1 MAPRGILRV
10 LKSLLR
16 HLPKLLF
23 TLPALAVGLMLGTS
37 GGQVDVAG
45 SVYRLLP
52 LTLVGMG
59 SALCLL
65 YGRVRPLLLLW
76 LVYATL
82 LLLQWPVAHW
92 QRYAGLAPGTEALF
106 HSVSLWL
113 PLLFALMT
121 LWPERGRPSRDIGLR
136 LFVLAV
142 LLVPFALLTGQDPDG
157 MQRLIS
163 DTHWPSI
170 QTGFSRLAQLP
181 GWVFLLSL
189 LALGWHAR
197 RQPRPSA
204 LAAPIALVLLYL
216 MLPRIFIS
224 PLLLVSISIAVMV
237 LLISAVVQESFDL
250 AFRDEL
256 TGLPG
261 RRALNESLKRLGTH
275 YTLAMVDVDHFKKFN
290 DTYGHDAGDEV
301 LKLVASRLGRVGG
314 GGRAYRY
321 GGEEFTLLFE
331 GTDARAAR
339 AAIEEV
345 RQAVEASKMQL
356 RNRSERSRD
365 DEAGRQRRGQGGVG
379 PVVQVTVSIGV
390 ADHRAAA
397 TPEGVIKA
405 ADKALYA
412 AKEGGR
418 NCVRLHGQRSVA
430 EITGNA

>member
-1 MAPRGILRV
+1 M

-23 TLPALAVGLMLGTS
+23 TVPALAVGLMLGTS

-52 LTLVGMG
+52 LTLVCLG

-82 LLLQWPVAHW
+82 LLLQGPVAHY
-92 QRYAGLAPGTEALF
+92 QHYVGLAPGTEAVF

-113 PLLFALMT
+113 PALFALMM

-136 LFVLAV
+136 LFALAV

-157 MQRLIS
+157 MQRLLS

-170 QTGFSRLAQLP
+170 ETGFSALAQLP
-181 GWVFLLSL
+181 GWTFV
-189 LALGWHAR
+189 LALAALVWHAR

-204 LAAPIALVLLYL
+204 LAAVIALVLLYL

-261 RRALNESLKRLGTH
+261 RRALNESLKRLGAH

-290 DTYGHDAGDEV
+290 DTHGHDAGDEV
-301 LKLVASRLGRVGG
+301 LKLVASRLGSVGG

-321 GGEEFTLLFE
+321 GGEEFTLLFD
-331 GTDARAAR
+331 GSDARSAR
-339 AAIEEV
+339 QAIEEV
-345 RQAVEASKMQL
+345 REAVAAARMQL
-356 RNRSERSRD
+356 RNRSDRSRD
-365 DEAGRQRRGQGGVG
+365 EESGRQRRGEGGNG

-390 ADHRAAA
+390 ADQRAAA
-397 TPEGVIKA
+397 SPEGVIKA

-412 AKEGGR
+412 AKAAGR
-418 NCVRLHGQRSVA
+418 NCVRVHGQRSVA
-430 EITGNA
+430 EITGSQ